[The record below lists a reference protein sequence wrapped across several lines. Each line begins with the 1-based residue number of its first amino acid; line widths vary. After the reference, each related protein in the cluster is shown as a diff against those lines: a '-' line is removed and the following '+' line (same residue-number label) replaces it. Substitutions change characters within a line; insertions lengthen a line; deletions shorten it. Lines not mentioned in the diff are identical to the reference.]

1 MEYLNVN
8 FLGSEIMVINHDG
21 EPYVAMHTVV
31 NGMGLTWQP
40 QHRKLTSNQ
49 RWGGHQNDDP
59 HQWRH
64 SRCLLY
70 SLA

>member
-49 RWGGHQNDDP
+49 RWG
-59 HQWRH
+59 
-64 SRCLLY
+64 S
-70 SLA
+70 SK